1 MSGSK
6 SSIQRTVW
14 LRVKGRGGKMQENER
29 FSLFD
34 VVENTKEGEN
44 REENI

>member
-14 LRVKGRGGKMQENER
+14 LCVKGRGGKMQENER

-34 VVENTKEGEN
+34 VVERTKE
-44 REENI
+44 EEK